1 LVWNYVRGLAGQIR
15 EVVQLRL
22 RARRLP
28 ALVTATLVLGLLAV
42 PGTVRAG
49 QQTLSIR
56 AGAAIRNGAP
66 AEGVRFYSPELNVH
80 TGDTLTFENR
90 GFHTATLLPGDVT
103 DVDAWIQENQ
113 GGLDAPFAVLQPDP
127 DDTDLDK
134 GASPEKPAMKFNNNV
149 GFPIPPDCGGEEQP
163 PCDFQGDTLLSSGV
177 LTFTEWSSTINSSPG
192 NSYWVLCLI
201 HPNMRLKV
209 NVVDDTAT
217 ATTQDEIDSYRK
229 TQLAEDAAAA
239 LAKHN
244 QLKNKHVKKNGAWQA
259 WAGYDGEGYALIAMY
274 PKRLEI
280 RKGAKVQ
287 WNFNLIHEIHTVTFP
302 KKKALKIFN
311 NDFLPWCDPDGDA
324 GAGPDTPPELEGPP
338 FCNDPTQL
346 ELDISSKT
354 VFPYGDGSFGGSDF
368 ETSGIRGPVVGT
380 DPYTLKFTKK
390 SGPRGFKYMCMIHGP
405 FQDGTVQVGR

>member
-1 LVWNYVRGLAGQIR
+1 
-15 EVVQLRL
+15 LRL

-49 QQTLSIR
+49 QQTLKIR
-56 AGAAIRNGAP
+56 AGGAIRNGAP
-66 AEGVRFYSPELNVH
+66 ATGNRFYAPELNVH
-80 TGDTLTFENR
+80 TGDTLTFLNR
-90 GFHTATLLPGDVT
+90 GFHTATLLPADVT
-103 DVDAWIQENQ
+103 DVDAWVQENQ
-113 GGLDAPFAVLQPDP
+113 IGLDAPFALFQPDP

-163 PCDFQGDTLLSSGV
+163 PCDFQGDTLLSSGA
-177 LTFTEWSSTINSSPG
+177 LTFTKYSSTINSGAGS
-192 NSYWVLCLI
+192 SYWVLCLV

-217 ATTQDEIDSYRK
+217 ATTQDEINSYRK

-259 WAGYDGEGYALIAMY
+259 WAGYDGEGYSLIAMY
-274 PKRLEI
+274 PRRLEI
-280 RKGAKVQ
+280 KKGARVQ
-287 WNFNLIHEIHTVTFP
+287 WNFNLIHEPHTVTFP
-302 KKKALKIFN
+302 LKKARKIFR
-311 NDFLPWCDPDGDA
+311 NDFAPSCDPDGDA
-324 GAGPDTPPELEGPP
+324 GPGPDTPPELEGPP

-346 ELDISSKT
+346 ELDLSSKSI
-354 VFPYGDGSFGGSDF
+354 FPYGDGSVAGHDYES
-368 ETSGIRGPVVGT
+368 SGVRGPQNGNL
-380 DPYTLKFTKK
+380 DPYTLQFDKK
-390 SGPRGFKYMCMIHGP
+390 SGPDGFTYMCMIHGP
-405 FQDGTVQVGR
+405 FQSGTIQVGK